1 MTELL
6 AWPAVGSFV
15 AGLISVFFLRYLW
28 AYREEKGANYFIGVI
43 SCVTLWTVS
52 YGVALLMFDPTLRF
66 LFEIPIWL
74 GINGSAVFFL
84 AFAFEYTGRTRAV
97 RSTLMRGVVGFQ
109 LGMTVLVA
117 TNPLHRLVWSEYVIE
132 PVAGAAGVAVE
143 NEPLLFGMLLLTG
156 MITTAGI
163 VLLADAFASYG
174 PLYRYQT
181 LAIALSPMPVFGGI
195 VLWAFQVGP
204 VPQLNLAPL
213 LFPVHLGLDM
223 YAFFR
228 RNMFELTPAARR
240 AGDQTAIDDLG
251 IGVVIVDDDAQIIN
265 LNQTAAEIFGADKRT
280 LLGTPLDSIGP
291 EIELAGT
298 AQRIQRRGK
307 RRQRE
312 YAVSIS
318 EIADS
323 GGTPVGHT
331 ITLQDITT
339 ERQREQRLAVLN
351 RVLRHNLRNDLN
363 VASGYLDIVSER
375 TNNDE
380 IKQMV
385 AVAARN
391 VDSVLELGDK
401 ARSVER
407 TLNTDKLGTEPVAV
421 GPLVDELAA
430 SLTEDLGGTVDSR
443 VPSDFVI
450 ETTPQHLQSLFV
462 NLIENGLKHNDE
474 DRPTVRIDVI
484 VDGSNAQFT
493 IQDNGPGIPAHELQ
507 VIDDGEETD
516 LEHGSG
522 IGLWLVNW
530 ASTALGGSVSFNT
543 SEDGTTVSVT
553 LPDVVEPA
561 TDSESEPTDKE
572 QSAARVAKRA
582 GWPRRVRWYRGT
594 PYRVRATA
602 ACSRRER
609 RRRRD
614 SEVGGRK
621 AGDSDIRED
630 DPHRKA
636 TGAFETEPREN
647 RDGIG
652 GDSERGAVD
661 IDHAEVDAVFG
672 AVLDVRPISTE
683 LWGNL

>member
-28 AYREEKGANYFIGVI
+28 AYREEKGANYFIGVV

-74 GINGSAVFFL
+74 AINGSAVFFL
-84 AFAFEYTGRTRAV
+84 AFAFEYTGRTQAV

-109 LGMTVLVA
+109 LGMTALVA
-117 TNPLHRLVWSEYVIE
+117 TNPFHGLVWSEYVIE

-181 LAIALSPMPVFGGI
+181 LAIALSPIPVFGGI

-265 LNQTAAEIFGADKRT
+265 LNWTAAEILGTDKRT
-280 LLGTPLDSIGP
+280 LLGTPLDSACP
-291 EIELAGT
+291 EIGLTDT
-298 AQRIQRRGK
+298 AQRIQRRGE

-318 EIADS
+318 EISDS

-363 VASGYLDIVSER
+363 VASGYLALIREQTGD
-375 TNNDE
+375 TE
-380 IKQMV
+380 IQEMV
-385 AVAARN
+385 AVASRN
-391 VDSVLELGDK
+391 VDGVLGLGEK
-401 ARSVER
+401 ARSVEQ
-407 TLNTDKLGTEPVAV
+407 TLDVRELGTEPVTINSLLA
-421 GPLVDELAA
+421 ELITT
-430 SLTEDLGGTVDSR
+430 LTEEYGGTVDNR
-443 VPSDFVI
+443 VPPELVI
-450 ETTPQHLQSLFV
+450 ETNPQLLRSLFA
-462 NLIENGLKHNDE
+462 NLIENGLKHSDE
-474 DRPTVRIDVI
+474 TNPTVTIDAVADRSTVRFDI
-484 VDGSNAQFT
+484 R
-493 IQDNGPGIPAHELQ
+493 DNGPGIPAHELR

-522 IGLWLVNW
+522 IGLWLVKW
-530 ASTALGGSVSFNT
+530 ARTALGGDVSFDT
-543 SEDGTTVSVT
+543 GDKGTTVTVR
-553 LPDVVEPA
+553 LPDVVTSTANREG
-561 TDSESEPTDKE
+561 EPTEKQPE
-572 QSAARVAKRA
+572 A
-582 GWPRRVRWYRGT
+582 
-594 PYRVRATA
+594 
-602 ACSRRER
+602 
-609 RRRRD
+609 
-614 SEVGGRK
+614 
-621 AGDSDIRED
+621 
-630 DPHRKA
+630 
-636 TGAFETEPREN
+636 
-647 RDGIG
+647 
-652 GDSERGAVD
+652 
-661 IDHAEVDAVFG
+661 
-672 AVLDVRPISTE
+672 
-683 LWGNL
+683 